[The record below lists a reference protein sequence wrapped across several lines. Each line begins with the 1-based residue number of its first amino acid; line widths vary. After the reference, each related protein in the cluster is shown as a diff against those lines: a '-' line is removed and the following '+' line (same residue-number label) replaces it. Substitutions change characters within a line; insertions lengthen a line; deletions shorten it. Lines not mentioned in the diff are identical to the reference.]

1 MIAIEF
7 ILFICLVVVTVPII
21 IKHIKEETQ
30 RRIDSENGTEP
41 QQFPGLNGTE
51 TTAICT
57 ELWSTAILKPRIFL
71 NLDAFSV
78 LLNELHNITASF

>member
-7 ILFICLVVVTVPII
+7 ILVICLVVVTVPII

-30 RRIDSENGTEP
+30 RRIDAENGTEP

-51 TTAICT
+51 
-57 ELWSTAILKPRIFL
+57 PQPQFVQ
-71 NLDAFSV
+71 NYGQQQF
-78 LLNELHNITASF
+78 